1 MSTSQSTLPPATDPI
16 PGRRRRWPVVLV
28 AFLVLV
34 AGFVIGTAL
43 ISAPYTEL
51 VPGDAQPVSSLITV
65 PHGLAHP
72 LKGQV
77 LLTDVGVQSL
87 KYLEY
92 YWESIFSDPNNTVV
106 PTGEVTYNLPG
117 SEFDAQGTVDMAES
131 QLTAQSV
138 ALRQLGYRVPM
149 HDVGVTI
156 YVIDPSSPAWNTL
169 QVGNVVTSIDG
180 VPTTSPRALQNA
192 VRAHQPGD
200 TVTIRVGSIAHPT
213 PGHDVSVRL
222 GSITSDHKK
231 VAFLGIGDP
240 DVPVAGMGT
249 QPEYDFPFPV
259 SINSDGIGGPSAG
272 LAWTLGILNTL
283 SGGNLTGGRIV
294 AATGTIRP
302 DGTVGDVGGVQQKTV
317 AVDRAGA
324 TVFLVPEPELTV
336 AKSMAGP
343 HLKVFAVQT
352 LAQALA
358 DLQHLGG
365 KLGPAAQG
373 PPSGPD
379 GHSVP
384 TDWQYS
390 PWS

>member
-1 MSTSQSTLPPATDPI
+1 MSTSQSTLPPTTDPTS
-16 PGRRRRWPVVLV
+16 RRRRWPVVLV

-34 AGFVIGTAL
+34 AGFVIATSL

-65 PHGLAHP
+65 PHDRAHP
-72 LKGQV
+72 IKGQV

-92 YWESIFSDPNNTVV
+92 YWESIFSDPDNTVV

-131 QLTAQSV
+131 QLTAKSV
-138 ALRQLGYRVPM
+138 ALRQLGYSVPM

-156 YVIDPSSPAWNTL
+156 YVIDPTSPAWGKL
-169 QVGNVVTSIDG
+169 QVGDVVTSIDG
-180 VPTTSPRALQNA
+180 VATTSPTALQNA

-200 TVTIRVGSIAHPT
+200 TVTIRVGSISQPT

-222 GSITSDHKK
+222 GSITSDHKN

-240 DVPVAGMGT
+240 DVLVAGMGT
-249 QPEYDFPFPV
+249 QPVYDFPFPV
-259 SINSDGIGGPSAG
+259 SINSDNIGGPSAG

-283 SGGNLTGGRIV
+283 VGGDLTGGRIV

-302 DGTVGDVGGVQQKTV
+302 DGTIGDVGGVQQKTV
-317 AVDRAGA
+317 AVNRAGA
-324 TVFLVPEPELTV
+324 TVFLVPPPELTV
-336 AKSMAGP
+336 ARSMAGP
-343 HLKVFAVQT
+343 NLKVFAVQT
-352 LAQALA
+352 LAQALT

-365 KLGPAAQG
+365 KLGQAAKG
-373 PPSGPD
+373 PPAGPD

-384 TDWQYS
+384 TDWQDS